1 MKENKEEILALAE
14 RLNDIIIAKTQES
27 EETRWKDVWMEFKRT
42 ISYKIEKEKTE
53 LKELDDGN
61 FTVHKAI
68 TEGYILALENIL
80 TEMGYYGE

>member
-1 MKENKEEILALAE
+1 
-14 RLNDIIIAKTQES
+14 
-27 EETRWKDVWMEFKRT
+27 MEFKRT

-53 LKELDDGN
+53 LKELDNDN